1 MVWALSRAAMAG
13 GCVHGH
19 VGESRVESE
28 SMYLNICVCSCT
40 RVPVCE
46 PVYLYVCV
54 YVRTVDRATGGL
66 QGARGGGSSSQC

>member
-40 RVPVCE
+40 RVPVC
-46 PVYLYVCV
+46 VSLSIFMCV
-54 YVRTVDRATGGL
+54 YICEDSRQGDWWAAGGE
-66 QGARGGGSSSQC
+66 RGRQQ

>member
-1 MVWALSRAAMAG
+1 MFGQEGEGGVGFEPGCDGGGGGGG

-54 YVRTVDRATGGL
+54 YM
-66 QGARGGGSSSQC
+66 